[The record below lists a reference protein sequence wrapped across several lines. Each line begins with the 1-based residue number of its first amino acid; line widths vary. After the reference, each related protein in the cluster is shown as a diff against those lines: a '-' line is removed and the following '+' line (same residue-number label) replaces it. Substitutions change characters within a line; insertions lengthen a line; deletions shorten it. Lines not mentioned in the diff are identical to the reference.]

1 MPGTMVSIRPLWE
14 SHEGRFIITLKSVRE
29 REREIHFPIFKEVH
43 FQIFFFANHLTYDA
57 SIQHGYGKSQQ
68 KKKMMMTK
76 K

>member
-1 MPGTMVSIRPLWE
+1 MGE
-14 SHEGRFIITLKSVRE
+14 SWGPAYDYPKICVRE
-29 REREIHFPIFKEVH
+29 RRRFIFQFFKEIH